1 MALLQNPGASP
12 PTPPRG
18 ARAPSP
24 AQEAAPAIAPP
35 ANAQELRALR
45 ARDRE
50 LREAI
55 GDATEDRTGLAE
67 SLRPGEDGPAPSPA
81 VSGGIEAR
89 IGVIDER
96 ILRLEGERDAIDRAI
111 AQAPREVIALED
123 RVAGSDASVAA
134 IARERGFDNGMAAGL
149 PIGITLGMLLMLA
162 IVAYRRARASR
173 RAPAPGTPAATER
186 ATMQLTAAVEAMA
199 IEVERIGE
207 SQRFLTQL
215 LSDPRLARAPEL
227 VGRDLDPVR
236 RREAHDTPH

>member
-1 MALLQNPGASP
+1 VQSQV
-12 PTPPRG
+12 
-18 ARAPSP
+18 P
-24 AQEAAPAIAPP
+24 ATDAMPAVPPP
-35 ANAQELRALR
+35 ADAQQLQALR

-55 GDATEDRTGLAE
+55 GDAADDRTDLAE

-96 ILRLEGERDAIDRAI
+96 ILRLELERDAIDRAI
-111 AQAPREVIALED
+111 AQAPRELIAREE
-123 RVAGSDASVAA
+123 RAAGSDASVAA
-134 IARERGFDNGMAAGL
+134 TARERGFDNGMAAGL

-162 IVAYRRARASR
+162 IVAVRRARAR
-173 RAPAPGTPAATER
+173 RRTSIDGSVTSAER
-186 ATMQLTAAVEAMA
+186 ATLQLSAAVEAMA

-215 LSDPRLARAPEL
+215 FSDPRVARVPE
-227 VGRDLDPVR
+227 PVR